1 MKTSTFTR
9 QPTSYIDRR
18 ASQFRFDARIVMSYD
33 VICVFFVNNDY
44 NDYNDFI
51 FSSVLIP
58 TG

>member
-1 MKTSTFTR
+1 MKISTFTDR
-9 QPTSYIDRR
+9 QRTSYIDRR

-44 NDYNDFI
+44 NDFI

>member
-1 MKTSTFTR
+1 MKISTFTR

-18 ASQFRFDARIVMSYD
+18 ASQFRFDARVVMSYD

-44 NDYNDFI
+44 NDFI